1 MAKKEFQTGIDSV
14 FTNTLLE
21 PITGIPKLVLEDDTE
36 NISKNMATKEPM
48 TTANFRI
55 PVSLHKELKKRAIEE
70 DTTIMAIIAKAIRE
84 YMDKPIS

>member
-1 MAKKEFQTGIDSV
+1 MAKKEFQLGIDSV
-14 FTNTLLE
+14 FTNTQNSARE
-21 PITGIPKLVLEDDTE
+21 AITKTIDSVFQEMSAEKQKKT
-36 NISKNMATKEPM
+36 PM

-70 DTTIMAIIAKAIRE
+70 DTTIMGIIAKAIRE